1 MCSKLEF
8 YLELFSQSMHWK
20 HTCNLL
26 KATGI
31 ITANETS
38 SYRSTISISSRW
50 WRFCLLVVQEQS
62 GNSVVDFFS
71 PSHLPFKRMFT
82 FSDLSNPPSSGCLLS
97 EILLITAFRA
107 QFILQYVINYS
118 PFNVCYMCGC
128 SQHPIIV
135 TLKDLKSVYGKVL
148 LVDEGI

>member
-1 MCSKLEF
+1 MVGISVLTVFFSPRKRRKVVSNSVFIIIFMCSKLEF

-107 QFILQYVINYS
+107 QFILQY
-118 PFNVCYMCGC
+118 G
-128 SQHPIIV
+128 
-135 TLKDLKSVYGKVL
+135 VL
-148 LVDEGI
+148 